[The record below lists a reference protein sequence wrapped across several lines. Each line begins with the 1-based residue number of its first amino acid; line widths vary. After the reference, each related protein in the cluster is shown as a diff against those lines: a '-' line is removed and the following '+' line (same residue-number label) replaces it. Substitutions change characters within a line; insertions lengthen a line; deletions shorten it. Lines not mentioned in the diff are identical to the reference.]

1 MGRRCLLDAKRIKRI
16 CEGVEAGL
24 TYKMSA
30 KYAGISEST
39 FFSWLREGRKEE
51 GEEKYKNFVSKLEQA
66 EIGGAVFHLQN
77 IKEHSKK
84 DWKPSAWIL
93 ERRHNF
99 TRYNH
104 IQSQQ
109 ESQEATTDPK
119 KLLEEAIKKN
129 REASNKAL
137 AMGSLQAYAALQRQ
151 QISAVL
157 QLKELNK
164 EEHENGG
171 DSTDAEIIGEIST
184 MILSLPPIMRQR
196 LESEITLRS
205 SANVVSLMKK

>member
-1 MGRRCLLDAKRIKRI
+1 MSNEINHEGKTYIK
-16 CEGVEAGL
+16 
-24 TYKMSA
+24 
-30 KYAGISEST
+30 
-39 FFSWLREGRKEE
+39 
-51 GEEKYKNFVSKLEQA
+51 
-66 EIGGAVFHLQN
+66 
-77 IKEHSKK
+77 
-84 DWKPSAWIL
+84 
-93 ERRHNF
+93 
-99 TRYNH
+99 
-104 IQSQQ
+104 SQM

-119 KLLEEAIKKN
+119 KILEETIKKN

-137 AMGSLQAYAALQRQ
+137 SMGSLQAYAALQRQ

-164 EEHENGG
+164 EEHEKGG

-196 LESEITLRS
+196 LESEISLRS

>member
-39 FFSWLREGRKEE
+39 FYKWLREGRKEK

-66 EIGGAVFHLQN
+66 EISGAVYHLQN

-104 IQSQQ
+104 IQSQM
-109 ESQEATTDPK
+109 ENQEATTEPK
-119 KLLEEAIKKN
+119 KLLEETIKKN

-157 QLKELNK
+157 QLQELNK
-164 EEHENGG
+164 EEHENSG
-171 DSTDAEIIGEIST
+171 DSSDAEIIGEIST
-184 MILSLPPIMRQR
+184 MILSLPPVMRQR

-205 SANVVSLMKK
+205 SSNVVSLLNK